1 MTAAP
6 RYRRREALALGGLA
20 VALHLSGCAVPVS
33 LPEPAADERVPARFG
48 LEGRLA
54 VRFGEESLAGG
65 ISWTHSDAR
74 DEVGLASPLGNRLA
88 LIVRDST
95 GVVLTGA
102 GGEQVRAA
110 DTEGLTERSL
120 GWRLPL
126 SGLTD
131 WVRAR
136 AAPVETAGAAEG
148 KRDAAQRWL
157 RLSQSGWVIDFS
169 YQDDAARLP
178 RRLILGF
185 PAAEKPLEIRLVIDR
200 WIAPE

>member
-1 MTAAP
+1 M
-6 RYRRREALALGGLA
+6 
-20 VALHLSGCAVPVS
+20 HLSGCAFS
-33 LPEPAADERVPARFG
+33 GRLPEPAADDLAPARFG

-65 ISWTHSDAR
+65 ITWTHSVAR
-74 DEVGLASPLGNRLA
+74 DEVGIASPLGNRLA

-102 GGEQVRAA
+102 GGEQLRAA
-110 DTEGLTERSL
+110 DTEALTERSL

-136 AAPVETAGAAEG
+136 AAPVETAGAADG

-185 PAAEKPLEIRLVIDR
+185 PAAEKPLEIRLVSDR
-200 WIAPE
+200 WTAQE

>member
-1 MTAAP
+1 M
-6 RYRRREALALGGLA
+6 LGGLA
-20 VALHLSGCAVPVS
+20 GAMHLSGCAFS
-33 LPEPAADERVPARFG
+33 GRLPEPAADDPAPARFG

-65 ISWTHSDAR
+65 ITWTHSVAR
-74 DEVGLASPLGNRLA
+74 DEVGIASPLGNRLA

-102 GGEQVRAA
+102 GGEQLRAA
-110 DTEGLTERSL
+110 DTEALTERSL

-136 AAPVETAGAAEG
+136 AAPVETAGAADG

-169 YQDDAARLP
+169 YQDDASRLP

-200 WIAPE
+200 WTAQE